1 MLPVSLRN
9 YKFTEKKRP
18 FMTNVSTGPEN
29 LEQELSPSSG
39 EPAAIAAEV
48 ADSDNALVLSLDA
61 FVRSVGVR
69 RTTPHALFLGAG
81 ASVSSGVP
89 SAQTC
94 IWEWKRSLFLTKN
107 PGLENQFTEISLPS
121 VRRRIQEWLD
131 KQGIYP
137 EEGATAEYG
146 FYIQECFPIAD
157 DRRAYFQEKICN
169 AQPHIGYRLLC
180 HLAQADLVR
189 SVWSTNFDG
198 LSARAAAGFSLT
210 PLEVGIDT
218 QRRLARQAQKSEL
231 LCVSLHGDYRYDEL
245 KNTDEELQRQ
255 EKVLRDALIEEMRQK
270 PLIVCGYSG
279 RDHSIMEAL
288 HSGCTEKGG
297 GPLYWCGYSDGEISE
312 PVARLLA
319 HARAHGR
326 HAYYVP
332 ALGFDDLMT
341 RLALHC
347 LDGDRRESVRK
358 DIADHAPSDLL
369 TRQPFQIAEYRAN
382 TLIKSNAF
390 EIDCPGEV
398 LSFELRVWPAEK
410 VWSWL
415 RDQIG
420 ARPVVGVPF
429 KGKVLAFGVID
440 DIKDAFGDNI
450 KGPVERTPIS
460 PDELRY
466 EDGAIVTLMR
476 QALVRCL
483 AAAAGVVTDGH
494 SELWVRDN
502 FKKVSQGAVLCR
514 AHESVVL
521 FLRRIDGIQYA
532 ILKPSIKVLDMEGTE
547 VPHETAG
554 PVKLSI
560 LGYQHNKPFNEAVN
574 KWRKLLF
581 PEANQSLEFPSG
593 VGSPFRFRVRRS
605 PVFAQIGLPHGGRS
619 SSITENFR
627 PLLRYKGVELTE
639 PALVFCDKRATGVST
654 DTHPIRGLVAN
665 RPYDYPLTL
674 TGLAPSLRVGVV
686 CPQAEAS
693 LLRGYL
699 QKVNQ
704 GHRPRDSERDYLV
717 DYPGFQQAYGLPI
730 EIPEPGRPGWIVC
743 TEPAGNDQ
751 RSGPVSTARQ
761 ITSSIEALRSSYAP
775 HVVLVFFPRRWDHL
789 RGYRDD
795 NERFDVHDFVKAYA
809 VQRGIATQFLT
820 EDTLS
825 DSQQCRVWWWLSLA
839 LYVKGMRTP
848 WVLEA
853 LDEDTAFVGLGFSI
867 DRTAERGSHVV
878 LGCSHIYSS
887 RGEGLQYRLSKVEN
901 PIIRGKNPFMS
912 RDDARRTGETI
923 RQLFFDARMKLP
935 RRVVLHKRTP
945 FIKDER
951 EGLLDGLGGVAS
963 IDMLEIQED
972 HALRYVASMQRR
984 DGKIDEDNYP
994 VRRGTVTKI
1003 EDFAALLWVHGA
1015 TAAVNPSLK
1024 YFQGKRRIPAPLT
1037 LRRHAG
1043 GTPLDQLCAE
1053 ILGLSKMNWNTFDLY
1068 TKFPATLQS
1077 SGEIARIGSLLA
1089 RFGASS
1095 YDYRL
1100 FI

>member
-1 MLPVSLRN
+1 MAQMVSSITAN
-9 YKFTEKKRP
+9 AAP
-18 FMTNVSTGPEN
+18 A
-29 LEQELSPSSG
+29 G
-39 EPAAIAAEV
+39 EANIPDKDDLII
-48 ADSDNALVLSLDA
+48 SLDA

-89 SAQTC
+89 SAEAC
-94 IWEWKRSLFLTKN
+94 IWEWKRNLFLTNN
-107 PGLENQFTEISLPS
+107 PGLEDQFAELSLPS
-121 VRRRIQEWLD
+121 MQRRIQHWLD
-131 KQGIYP
+131 KQGTCP
-137 EEGATAEYG
+137 EEGAAGEYG
-146 FYIQECFPIAD
+146 FYIRQCFPIAD
-157 DRRAYFQEKICN
+157 DRRAYFQEKVRG

-180 HLAQADLVR
+180 HLAQADLIR
-189 SVWSTNFDG
+189 SVWTTNFDG
-198 LSARAAAGFSLT
+198 LPARAAANFSLT
-210 PLEVGIDT
+210 TLEVGIDT
-218 QRRLARQAQKSEL
+218 QDRLLRRANKGEL
-231 LCVSLHGDYRYDEL
+231 LCVSLHGDYRYDDL
-245 KNTDEELQRQ
+245 KNTPEELQRQ
-255 EKVLRDALIEEMRQK
+255 EKALGGALIEEIGQK
-270 PLIVCGYSG
+270 PLIICDYSG

-288 HSGCTEKGG
+288 HAACTEKGSG
-297 GPLYWCGYSDGEISE
+297 GLYWCGYGDGDIPE

-347 LDGDRRESVRK
+347 LEGERRETARK
-358 DIADHAPSDLL
+358 DIAALAPADLL
-369 TRQPFQIAEYRAN
+369 ARQPFQVAEYQAN

-398 LSFELRVWPAEK
+398 LSFDLKAWPAEK
-410 VWSWL
+410 TWSCL
-415 RDQIG
+415 REQT
-420 ARPVVGVPF
+420 ASRPVVAVPF
-429 KGKVLAFGVID
+429 KGKVLALGTID
-440 DIKDAFGDNI
+440 EIKHAFGDNI
-450 KGPVERTPIS
+450 KGLVERTPVS

-466 EDGAIVTLMR
+466 EDGAIVGLMR
-476 QALVRCL
+476 EALVRSM
-483 AAAAGVVTDGH
+483 AAAAGVATDGR
-494 SELWVRDN
+494 SELWLN
-502 FKKVSQGAVLCR
+502 QPLKKVWQDDLLCH

-521 FLRRIDGIQYA
+521 FLRRVGGTQYVV
-532 ILKPSIKVLDMEGTE
+532 LKPSIKVLDANGTD
-547 VPHETAG
+547 VSYETAG
-554 PVKLSI
+554 PVKLGI
-560 LGYQHNKPFNEAVN
+560 LGYQHNKPFNIAVN
-574 KWRKLLF
+574 KWRSVLF
-581 PEANQSLEFPSG
+581 PKDHPVAFEFPAG
-593 VGSPFRFRVRRS
+593 TGSSFKFQVRSS

-619 SSITENFR
+619 ASIPQSLR
-627 PLLRYKGVELTE
+627 PLLKYNGLELAE
-639 PALVFCDKRATGVST
+639 PTLVFCDTHGTGTAT
-654 DTHPIRGLVAN
+654 DTHPVRGVVAN

-674 TGLAPSLRVGVV
+674 KGLVRSLRIGVV
-686 CPQAEAS
+686 CPRSEAA
-693 LLRGYL
+693 LLRAYL

-704 GHRPRDSERDYLV
+704 AHHPADSERDYLV

-730 EIPEPGRPGWIVC
+730 EYPEPGAPGWVVC
-743 TEPAGNDQ
+743 VEP
-751 RSGPVSTARQ
+751 SGTGGPSGAISAAQQ
-761 ITSSIEALRSSYAP
+761 ITGAIEALRSSYAP
-775 HVVLVFFPRRWDHL
+775 HVVLIFFPRRWDHL
-789 RGYRDD
+789 RGYRGDD
-795 NERFDVHDFVKAYA
+795 ERFDVHDFVKAYA
-809 VQRGIATQFLT
+809 VQRGVATQFLT

-848 WVLEA
+848 WVLDG

-867 DRTAERGSHVV
+867 DRNADRGTHVV
-878 LGCSHIYSS
+878 LGCSHIYNS

-945 FIKDER
+945 FLKDER
-951 EGLLDGLGGVAS
+951 EGLLDGLGGVAA

-972 HALRYVASMQRR
+972 HALRYVASMPRR
-984 DGKIDEDNYP
+984 DGSIDEDNYP
-994 VRRGTVTKI
+994 VRRGTVMKLDNFT
-1003 EDFAALLWVHGA
+1003 ALLWVHGA

-1037 LRRHAG
+1037 IRRHAG
-1043 GTPLDQLCAE
+1043 GTPLHELGAE

-1077 SGEIARIGSLLA
+1077 SGEIARIGSLLQ
-1089 RFGASS
+1089 RFGTSS